1 MASKVQNI
9 LEEYRDKI
17 VSQLKDRI
25 RQRGLVASKG
35 LLNSIRGEVSQTG
48 ITIFS
53 TEYASFVE
61 SGRGPGKPPPVS
73 KILEWVEDK
82 NLESSNIKYK
92 RLNRKKDIAWMIAMA
107 IAKNGTIKR
116 FGYLGG
122 DFVDYVSRNIIESL
136 TKDIEQSYFDD
147 LNKEL
152 DGSQ

>member
-73 KILEWVEDK
+73 KILEWVQDK
-82 NLESSNIKYK
+82 DLQPRYKKYE
-92 RLNRKKDIAWMIAMA
+92 RHRDIAWMIAMA
-107 IAKNGTIKR
+107 IAKNGTIER

-136 TKDIEQSYFDD
+136 TKDIEQSYLDD

>member
-73 KILEWVEDK
+73 KILEWVQDK
-82 NLESSNIKYK
+82 DLQPRYKKYK
-92 RLNRKKDIAWMIAMA
+92 RHRDIAWMIAMA

-136 TKDIEQSYFDD
+136 TKDIEQSYLDD